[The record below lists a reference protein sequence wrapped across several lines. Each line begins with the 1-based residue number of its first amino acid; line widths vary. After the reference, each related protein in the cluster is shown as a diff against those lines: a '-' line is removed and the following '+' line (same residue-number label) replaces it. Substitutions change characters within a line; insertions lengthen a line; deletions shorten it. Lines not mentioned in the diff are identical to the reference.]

1 MNAVNGFALNSRRTP
16 SRGIPLVPIRMK
28 TWKSAVILALLL
40 ALPWAVTDR
49 YILHLVIHAGVF
61 VILASSWNLL
71 AGYAGLV
78 NLGHAA
84 FFGIGAYTSALAA
97 MHLGITPWATLFLGA
112 GAAAFFGLLLGFPSL
127 RLSGPYLAI
136 TTIGFSE
143 ILRLVAMNWVDVTR
157 GSLGLYGIPA
167 LTRLVLPGDVTIA
180 FVREKNIYYVLLVLV
195 LASLWAMRRLV
206 RSEFGLSLKA
216 MRDDETGALS
226 IGVDTARYKLCAF
239 TVSAFFAGL
248 AGAFH
253 AHYARLITPDLL
265 ALPETFAVLTMTMF
279 GGLGTLA
286 GPVVGVILLTGVS
299 ESLRFVQDALN
310 LDVRLIIYGMLLIV
324 TILFM
329 RGGVVGLWR
338 SRRAAR
344 GADAETAEEARG

>member
-1 MNAVNGFALNSRRTP
+1 MASPRSKAL
-16 SRGIPLVPIRMK
+16 K
-28 TWKSAVILALLL
+28 TALSVALLAFL
-40 ALPWAVTDR
+40 VALPWLVTDR
-49 YILHLVIHAGVF
+49 YFLHLIIHAGVF

-71 AGYAGLV
+71 AGYAGLM

-97 MHLGITPWATLFLGA
+97 MHLGLTPWLGLVA
-112 GAAAFFGLLLGFPSL
+112 GGASAGFFGLLLGIPSL

-157 GSLGLYGIPA
+157 GSLGLYGIPP
-167 LTRLVLPGDVTIA
+167 LTRITLPGDLTIA
-180 FVREKNIYYVLLVLV
+180 FIREKNTYYVLLVLV
-195 LASLWAMRRLV
+195 LITLWGLRRLT

-216 MRDDETGALS
+216 MRDDETGAMS

-239 TVSAFFAGL
+239 TISAFLAGV

-286 GPVVGVILLTGVS
+286 GPVVGAILLTALS
-299 ESLRFVQDALN
+299 ESLRFLQDMLH
-310 LDVRLIIYGMLLIV
+310 LDVRLIIYGVLLIA

-338 SRRAAR
+338 GLMARRAGTTSQGR
-344 GADAETAEEARG
+344 EGD

>member
-1 MNAVNGFALNSRRTP
+1 
-16 SRGIPLVPIRMK
+16 MK
-28 TWKSAVILALLL
+28 TLKSAAVLILLL
-40 ALPWAVTDR
+40 ALPWVVTDR
-49 YILHLVIHAGVF
+49 YVLHLVIHAGVF

-71 AGYAGLV
+71 AGYAGLL

-84 FFGIGAYTSALAA
+84 FFGIGAYASALAA
-97 MHLGITPWATLFLGA
+97 MHLGLTPWLTMFLGA
-112 GAAAFFGLLLGFPSL
+112 FAAAFFGMLLGIPSL

-167 LTRLVLPGDVTIA
+167 LTRFTLPGDITIA
-180 FVREKNIYYVLLVLV
+180 FIREKNIYYVLLALV
-195 LASLWAMRRLV
+195 LATLWAMRRLV

-216 MRDDETGALS
+216 MRDDEAGAAS

-239 TVSAFFAGL
+239 TISAFFAGL

-265 ALPETFAVLTMTMF
+265 GLPETFAVLTMTMF

-299 ESLRFVQDALN
+299 ESLRFLQDALN
-310 LDVRLIIYGMLLIV
+310 LDVRLIIYGLLLIV

-329 RGGVVGLWR
+329 RGGMVGLWR
-338 SRRAAR
+338 SRR
-344 GADAETAEEARG
+344 GAKGGEPQEAEEARG